1 MHLVTTKPGLILADD
16 EDQTLAPE
24 INRSILEKRTGY
36 QRCYVE
42 LGSGSGMHLL
52 QLAAQN
58 PDTLCV
64 GIEIRFKRAFR
75 TGEKAEEMG
84 LSNVLV
90 LRSDAK
96 QIDEIF
102 NLESIDGFFINYPDP
117 WEKRKWRKNRLIN
130 GDFVAKLHK
139 LLKPEG
145 FLRFKTDHHEY
156 FTSTL
161 PLFQETSWTRTKF
174 SRDIF
179 ASEYCSQNIPTEF
192 EMLFKYQKKELCL
205 LEVRKPLHPAHDSSK

>member
-1 MHLVTTKPGLILADD
+1 MHLVTTKPGIILADD
-16 EDQTLAPE
+16 EEQTLAPE
-24 INRSILEKRTGY
+24 INRSILEKRTGFAK
-36 QRCYVE
+36 CFVE

-102 NLESIDGFFINYPDP
+102 AQGSVDGFYINYPDP
-117 WEKRKWRKNRLIN
+117 WEKRKWRKNRLVN
-130 GDFVAKLHK
+130 RDFVTKLHS
-139 LLKPEG
+139 LLKPG
-145 FLRFKTDHHEY
+145 GILRFKTDHHEY
-156 FTSTL
+156 FSSSL
-161 PLFQETSWTRTKF
+161 PLFVESEWTRTKF

-179 ASEYCSQNIPTEF
+179 ASEYTAENIPTEF
-192 EMLFKYQKKELCL
+192 EMLFKYQRKELCI
-205 LEVRKPLHPAHDSSK
+205 LEVMKN